1 MSKSR
6 FTLLLLLVGLVSMPL
21 RSPAPIVVRP
31 GEGAEYVSPGT
42 PITPDVATAQGQ
54 FDYAV
59 QMERSGN
66 ISAAVDGYRKVVR
79 RYPRSPVASNAQYKV
94 GLLLEKSG
102 DLEGAFKAF
111 TKLNKEYPRSEDFN
125 ASIEGQMRVANAYLN
140 GRRQKVLGIP
150 TLPSMGRAVDI
161 YSSIMRNAP
170 YSRYAAQAEFNIG
183 RAREK
188 QGDFAGAI
196 NAYQIVVDKYPTSDV
211 ADDAM
216 FQIGYVYVTMVRG
229 GSYDRN
235 AARFARE
242 YLEDFLATY
251 PKHEKAAQAREYLG
265 SLGKAQTRTS
275 LKVAQYYD
283 KRKLWRAAIMTY
295 NEVVRLTPDSPDA
308 KIATARLA
316 QLRTKLGEAIF
327 KDPILTPGKP
337 DPRRVAEL
345 QGRQL
350 PPGGGPLGSP
360 VSQLPPLAPGLDAPL
375 PDDAGMGPDGAPGM
389 PGLDPNFDPTNPFGG
404 PSSLGP
410 RGARPAPESSEEPPA
425 PSAPAEPTPP
435 PIDPAAPP
443 SR

>member
-1 MSKSR
+1 MTKSR
-6 FTLLLLLVGLVSMPL
+6 LAFLLLLFGLVSMPPH
-21 RSPAPIVVRP
+21 SPAPIVVRP
-31 GEGAEYVSPGT
+31 GEGGEYVSPSVERA
-42 PITPDVATAQGQ
+42 PDLASAQGQ
-54 FDYAV
+54 FDYAA
-59 QMERSGN
+59 QLEKKGDKS
-66 ISAAVDGYRKVVR
+66 SAIEAYRKVVR
-79 RYPRSPVASNAQYKV
+79 RFPRSPFASGAQYKV

-102 DLEGAFKAF
+102 DLEGAYKAY
-111 TKLNKEYPRSEDFN
+111 TKLNKVYPRSEDFN
-125 ASIEGQMRVANAYLN
+125 ASIEGQMRVADAYLN
-140 GRRQKVLGIP
+140 GRRQKILGIP
-150 TLPSMGRAVDI
+150 TLPSMTRAVDI
-161 YSSIMRNAP
+161 YTAIMRNAP
-170 YSRYAAQAEFNIG
+170 YSRFAPQAEFNIG

-216 FQIGYVYVTMVRG
+216 FQIGYVYITIVRR

-242 YLEDFLATY
+242 YLEDFLAAY
-251 PKHEKAAQAREYLG
+251 PKHEKAPQAREYLA
-265 SLGKAQTRTS
+265 SLGKTQTRTA

-283 KRKLWRAAIMTY
+283 KSKLWRAAIMYY
-295 NEVVRLTPDSPDA
+295 NEVVRQTPDSPDA
-308 KIATARLA
+308 KIASARLT
-316 QLRTKLGEAIF
+316 QLHTKLGEAIF

-350 PPGGGPLGSP
+350 PPGGGPLGEP

-375 PDDAGMGPDGAPGM
+375 PDEAGMGPEGSTTN

-404 PSSLGP
+404 PSALGP
-410 RGARPAPESSEEPPA
+410 RGSRPAPEPTNEPAAPGTEPAPPA
-425 PSAPAEPTPP
+425 PEPAPTP
-435 PIDPAAPP
+435 

>member
-6 FTLLLLLVGLVSMPL
+6 LAFFLLLAGLVLMPL

-42 PITPDVATAQGQ
+42 PITPDAASAQGQ
-54 FDYAV
+54 FDYAA

-66 ISAAVDGYRKVVR
+66 TGAAVDGYRKVVR
-79 RYPRSPVASNAQYKV
+79 RFPRSPLASGAQYKV
-94 GLLLEKSG
+94 GLLLEKTG
-102 DLEGAFKAF
+102 DLEGAYKAYI
-111 TKLNKEYPRSEDFN
+111 KLNKDYPRSEDFN
-125 ASIEGQMRVANAYLN
+125 ASIEGQMRVANAYLD
-140 GRRQKVLGIP
+140 GRRQKILGIP

-161 YSSIMRNAP
+161 YAAIMRNAP
-170 YSRYAAQAEFNIG
+170 YSKYAALAEFNIG

-188 QGDFAGAI
+188 QGDFTGAV

-216 FQIGYVYVTMVRG
+216 FQIGYVYVTMVRA

-242 YLEDFLATY
+242 YLEDFLAAY
-251 PKHEKAAQAREYLG
+251 PKHEKAPQAREYLAT
-265 SLGKAQTRTS
+265 LGKAQTRTS

-283 KRKLWRAAIMTY
+283 KAKIWRAAIMYY
-295 NEVVRLTPDSPDA
+295 NEVVRQTPDSPDA

-327 KDPILTPGKP
+327 QDPILTPGKP

-350 PPGGGPLGSP
+350 PPGSGPLGQP

-375 PDDAGMGPDGAPGM
+375 PDDAGMGPEGAPSM
-389 PGLDPNFDPTNPFGG
+389 PGLDPNFDSSNPFGG
-404 PSSLGP
+404 PSTLGP
-410 RGARPAPESSEEPPA
+410 RGPQPAPESAEAPA
-425 PSAPAEPTPP
+425 APAEPTPP
-435 PIDPAAPP
+435 PVEPAPTP